1 MIETNNPD
9 INVNDLME
17 QVRAEAAKRRS
28 NISVKVTQLAIEK
41 NTSDIEN
48 FKILNIQALINNAEN
63 RSQVRTKWPD
73 KLNKFPLNVS
83 KKLQQLILKSL
94 NFFFKEQ
101 RVVNISLA
109 QAGRESL
116 ELNRELIKQIVNLQA
131 KINNIEV
138 HGQNIDAR
146 LDNIKV
152 HGQNIDTRL
161 DNIKVH
167 GQNIDAHLDNIEI
180 HGQNID
186 VRLNGIEQDRSY
198 IMNELGQQKS
208 QLNLFLETA
217 NQRLRENFSKA
228 EMQKLTEENLHS
240 VDAAYIAFED
250 RFRGTNLEIAERL
263 KVYLPILSEAKVGT
277 QEEPI
282 LDLGCGRG
290 EWLNLLRE
298 SKYIARGLDINRIM
312 VEQSTSQ
319 GLEVIES
326 DAIHYLQ
333 SLPNHC
339 LGAVTGFHI
348 IEHLTLAT
356 LIELISQTARVLKPG
371 GLAIFETPN
380 PKNLVV
386 GACNFYSDPT
396 HKNPVFPETIQ
407 FFLQYQGLVNVQLMY
422 LNPVEDTSF
431 KQIDP
436 KWDTLDNWFFG
447 ARDYAVIGHKI

>member
-9 INVNDLME
+9 IDVNNLME
-17 QVRAEAAKRRS
+17 QVRAEATKRRS
-28 NISVKVTQLAIEK
+28 NLGLKVTQLAKEK
-41 NTSDIEN
+41 PIADVETL
-48 FKILNIQALINNAEN
+48 KILNIQALINNAEN
-63 RSQVRTKWPD
+63 RSQIKTKWPD

-83 KKLQQLILKSL
+83 KNLQQLILKLL

-101 RVVNISLA
+101 RVVNISLV

-131 KINNIEV
+131 KINNAEVRLNNIEISQQNINTRLDNVEV
-138 HGQNIDAR
+138 HGQNINTR
-146 LDNIKV
+146 LDNVEV

-161 DNIKVH
+161 DI
-167 GQNIDAHLDNIEI
+167 
-180 HGQNID
+180 
-186 VRLNGIEQDRSY
+186 IEQDRSY
-198 IMNELGQQKS
+198 IKNELGQQKS
-208 QLNLFLETA
+208 QINLFLETA
-217 NQRLRENFSKA
+217 NQRSTENFSRQ
-228 EMQKLTEENLHS
+228 EVQKLTEEHSHS
-240 VDAAYIAFED
+240 VDAAYVAFED
-250 RFRGTNLEIAERL
+250 RFRGSKVEIIERL
-263 KVYLPILSEAKVGT
+263 KVYLPILSAAKVGT
-277 QEEPI
+277 KDQPI

-298 SKYIARGLDINRIM
+298 SKYVARGVDINRIM
-312 VEQSTSQ
+312 VEQSTAQ

-326 DAIHYLQ
+326 EAIPYLQ
-333 SLPNHC
+333 SLPNDC

-356 LIELISQTARVLKPG
+356 LIELISQTVRVLKPG

-407 FFLQYQGLVNVQLMY
+407 FFLQYQGLVNVKLMY

-431 KQIDP
+431 KRIDP

>member
-9 INVNDLME
+9 IDVNDLMD

-28 NISVKVTQLAIEK
+28 NLCLKGTQLATEK
-41 NTSDIEN
+41 TTSDIEN

-63 RSQVRTKWPD
+63 RSQSRTKWPD

-83 KKLQQLILKSL
+83 KKLQQLLLKLL

-101 RVVNISLA
+101 RVVNISLV

-131 KINNIEV
+131 KINDTEV
-138 HGQNIDAR
+138 RLNNTEIYQQNINTR
-146 LDNIKV
+146 LDNIEV

-161 DNIKVH
+161 DNIEVH
-167 GQNIDAHLDNIEI
+167 GQNIDT
-180 HGQNID
+180 
-186 VRLNGIEQDRSY
+186 RLNGIEQDRSY
-198 IMNELGQQKS
+198 IKNELGQQKS

-217 NQRLRENFSKA
+217 NQRLTESFSRV
-228 EMQKLTEENLHS
+228 EMQKLTEENSHS
-240 VDAAYIAFED
+240 VDAAYVAFED
-250 RFRGTNLEIAERL
+250 RFRGSKLEIVERL

-277 QEEPI
+277 KDRPI

-319 GLEVIES
+319 GLEAIES
-326 DAIHYLQ
+326 DAIQYLQ
-333 SLPNHC
+333 SLSNDC

-356 LIELISQTARVLKPG
+356 LIELISQTVRVLKPG

-422 LNPVEDTSF
+422 LNPVEDASF

>member
-9 INVNDLME
+9 IDVNDLME

-28 NISVKVTQLAIEK
+28 NLCLKVTQLATEK
-41 NTSDIEN
+41 ITSDIEN
-48 FKILNIQALINNAEN
+48 FKILNIQALISNAEN
-63 RSQVRTKWPD
+63 RSQIRTKWPD

-101 RVVNISLA
+101 RVVNLSLA

-116 ELNRELIKQIVNLQA
+116 ELNRELIKQIVDLQT
-131 KINNIEV
+131 KINNAEVRLNNTEIYQQNINTRLDNVEV
-138 HGQNIDAR
+138 HGQNI
-146 LDNIKV
+146 N
-152 HGQNIDTRL
+152 T
-161 DNIKVH
+161 
-167 GQNIDAHLDNIEI
+167 
-180 HGQNID
+180 
-186 VRLNGIEQDRSY
+186 RLNGIEQDRSY
-198 IMNELGQQKS
+198 IKNELGQQKS

-217 NQRLRENFSKA
+217 NQRLTENFSNV
-228 EMQKLTEENLHS
+228 EVQKLTEENLHS

-250 RFRGTNLEIAERL
+250 RFRGSKVEIVERL
-263 KVYLPILSEAKVGT
+263 KVYLPILSDAKIGT
-277 QEEPI
+277 KEQPI

-290 EWLNLLRE
+290 EWLSLLRE
-298 SKYIARGLDINRIM
+298 SKYIARGVDINRIM
-312 VEQSTSQ
+312 VEQSNSQ
-319 GLEVIES
+319 GLEAIES
-326 DAIHYLQ
+326 DAIPYLQ
-333 SLPNHC
+333 SLPNDC

-356 LIELISQTARVLKPG
+356 LIELISQTMRVLKPG

-431 KQIDP
+431 KKIDS